1 MMKWTR
7 VEGKKRAAC
16 CQCFFLLPADPF
28 FVISR
33 STKLSQRREFRSE
46 QGGNMLLSNPLEEE
60 EEEEITMAR
69 KFSEGTFYPGRS
81 TFATLGVSWILLYP
95 DFQCHHLGSERCK
108 SSNQQNFQTYAPSA
122 QKIGRKRSYTLCLRG
137 NFMHRIFFHPR
148 WHARDVLFR
157 PSANSMPGIKCFGFP
172 PPMKYT
178 TQHIAS

>member
-1 MMKWTR
+1 
-7 VEGKKRAAC
+7 
-16 CQCFFLLPADPF
+16 
-28 FVISR
+28 
-33 STKLSQRREFRSE
+33 
-46 QGGNMLLSNPLEEE
+46 MLLSNPLEEE